1 MIFGFRAPPPTPSCA
16 FRRSQ
21 PAAIIVAFLFVS
33 LLIPAAFP
41 AAAPVEIKLATILPA
56 GTSGHQ
62 NLMEMRAA
70 WQKAAGPA
78 VKLTIYAGM
87 AEGEPLLVKKMR
99 ARQINAAVLTA
110 VGLSEIDRSVSS
122 LQLMPMMFRDWRE
135 VDYVREKIRPEL
147 ESRLRAKGF
156 EVLFWG
162 DAGWV
167 RYFSKEPGAF
177 PDDYKR
183 MKLFVLAGVPRQ
195 LEIMREMGYQPV
207 ALETEQVLP
216 ALTTGMISVVPVPPF
231 LALALQYNRQAK
243 FMLDLNWVPIVGA
256 AIVRQDVWEKIA
268 PPLRAQLHALAG
280 TAAEKIRTQTRAE
293 DDDAIVAMQKNGLVV
308 QTPTPPM
315 VAAWQGLADK
325 LHPLIRGPIVPP
337 EIYDQV
343 KAAVAAYRAGPGA
356 AKE

>member
-1 MIFGFRAPPPTPSCA
+1 MIRRFPPAGLALALALSLAPPAST
-16 FRRSQ
+16 
-21 PAAIIVAFLFVS
+21 
-33 LLIPAAFP
+33 
-41 AAAPVEIKLATILPA
+41 AAPVEIKLATILPA

-70 WQKAAGPA
+70 WHKAAGSD

-122 LQLMPMMFRDWRE
+122 LQFMPMMFRDWRE
-135 VDYVREKIRPEL
+135 VDHVRETIRSEL
-147 ESRLRAKGF
+147 EARLAAKGF
-156 EVLFWG
+156 LVLFWG

-167 RYFSKEPGAF
+167 RYFSKEPGAH

-195 LEIMREMGYQPV
+195 MEIMRELGYQPV
-207 ALETEQVLP
+207 SLETEQILP
-216 ALTTGMISVVPVPPF
+216 GLTTGMISVVPVPPF
-231 LALALQYNRQAK
+231 LANALQFNRQAK
-243 FMLDLNWVPIVGA
+243 YMLDLNWAPIVGA
-256 AIVRQDVWEKIA
+256 AIVRRDAWERI
-268 PPLRAQLHALAG
+268 PPASRAQLEALAA

-308 QTPTPPM
+308 QAVTPP
-315 VAAWQGLADK
+315 VLAAWQAIAEQAY
-325 LHPLIRGPIVPP
+325 PLIRGPIVPP
-337 EIYDQV
+337 EIFDRVQ
-343 KAAVAAYRAGPGA
+343 AVLAGYRAAQGIAPP
-356 AKE
+356 

>member
-1 MIFGFRAPPPTPSCA
+1 MRPSFLTA
-16 FRRSQ
+16 VLALALAAM
-21 PAAIIVAFLFVS
+21 PAAVRAET
-33 LLIPAAFP
+33 
-41 AAAPVEIKLATILPA
+41 VEIKMATILPV

-87 AEGEPLLVKKMR
+87 ADGEPLLVKKMR
-99 ARQINAAVLTA
+99 ARQINAALLTA

-147 ESRLRAKGF
+147 EARLHAKGF

-177 PDDYKR
+177 PDDYKK

-195 LEIMREMGYQPV
+195 MEIMRELGYQPV
-207 ALETEQVLP
+207 SLETEQILP
-216 ALTTGMISVVPVPPF
+216 ALTTGMVNVVPVPPF
-231 LALALQYNRQAK
+231 LANALQFSREANH
-243 FMLDLNWVPIVGA
+243 MLDVNWVPIVGA
-256 AIVRQDVWEKIA
+256 AIVRHDTWEKI
-268 PPLRAQLHALAG
+268 PPALRARLQEIA
-280 TAAEKIRTQTRAE
+280 TAAAGKIRTQTRAE
-293 DDDAIVAMQKNGLVV
+293 DDDAIVAMRKNGLVV
-308 QTPTPPM
+308 QPATPEILEAWRALAARSYPM
-315 VAAWQGLADK
+315 
-325 LHPLIRGPIVPP
+325 IRGPIVPAEIFDKVQATLTEFRAP
-337 EIYDQV
+337 EG
-343 KAAVAAYRAGPGA
+343 RRSP
-356 AKE
+356 